1 MPRLSRPLMP
11 IHSTRAFIAALAL
24 AAGAAVPLSAIAQP
38 AAGKPAGTDSAVAG
52 KAATDSQVPVRRI
65 TLYRSGVGYF
75 ERSGNID
82 GNSELQLRFKTEQI
96 NDILKSMVLLDL
108 DGGRIDSVSY
118 ASKEPLSK
126 RLASFGINVA
136 DNPSAG
142 QILERLRGTNVKITT
157 TDGEHSGVIMNV
169 EKRPTVFHGSAGSTA
184 PAASVFELPWIN
196 LLTDKGVRSFD
207 LTKVSGFEILDKE
220 LAAELNKALST
231 IAEYRADTS
240 KTVDLRFAGAGSRR
254 VVVGYVQ
261 ESPVWKTSYR
271 LILPEKDAP
280 RSEGAKG
287 SVVMQGWA
295 IVENTTDQDWTGV
308 NLSLVSGRPVS
319 FQMDLYEPLFTYRPM
334 VPVPTIPGVMPR
346 AYAGGTAAIDLN
358 SPLDDEFS
366 SGFQRRGRAA
376 PEMQRKAEREATTR
390 IAGGQLVNSAAAAAP
405 AITGDDMVN
414 YAAQSQAQAGEVGEV
429 FQFEIE
435 SPVTIERQRSAMIP
449 IISSNIT
456 GRRVSIYSQTDGRPN
471 PMRGVEIV
479 NESNL
484 QLLPGPISVFDAAAY
499 AGDAQI
505 GHISKGDKR
514 LLAYSV
520 DLDVNVLTRA
530 QNASTTTRLKI
541 VDGMILRTI
550 SSTTSL
556 SYAFDNKDPKR
567 ARTIIVEQPRMDG
580 WNLVEPKKPLEE
592 TQQLYRFEVPVEAGK
607 TAAFSVTQERTESE
621 SVAIASYDMPS
632 ILGFHKG
639 GKLSSAVL
647 KAIEEVGRRQAEINT
662 VEREIAELDR
672 QKNEIDAEQSRIRE
686 NMAKIDRASQLYTR
700 YMTKLTDQENTLE
713 DLRERRKAAGARL
726 ETLRVAF
733 NEHLRTLNVE

>member
-1 MPRLSRPLMP
+1 MALLSDIRRGALRDRVSMRAISRRTGLSRNTIRKYLR
-11 IHSTRAFIAALAL
+11 S
-24 AAGAAVPLSAIAQP
+24 GAVEPKFKVPDRPSKLDRFADKVSHWLKVE
-38 AAGKPAGTDSAVAG
+38 AGKPRKQKRTVKHLHTDLVALG
-52 KAATDSQVPVRRI
+52 YEGSYGRVAAFVREWQADRQCVRQTTGRGVCVP
-65 TLYRSGVGYF
+65 L
-75 ERSGNID
+75 
-82 GNSELQLRFKTEQI
+82 
-96 NDILKSMVLLDL
+96 
-108 DGGRIDSVSY
+108 
-118 ASKEPLSK
+118 
-126 RLASFGINVA
+126 
-136 DNPSAG
+136 
-142 QILERLRGTNVKITT
+142 
-157 TDGEHSGVIMNV
+157 
-169 EKRPTVFHGSAGSTA
+169 VFQ
-184 PAASVFELPWIN
+184 P
-196 LLTDKGVRSFD
+196 
-207 LTKVSGFEILDKE
+207 
-220 LAAELNKALST
+220 
-231 IAEYRADTS
+231 
-240 KTVDLRFAGAGSRR
+240 
-254 VVVGYVQ
+254 
-261 ESPVWKTSYR
+261 
-271 LILPEKDAP
+271 
-280 RSEGAKG
+280 
-287 SVVMQGWA
+287 
-295 IVENTTDQDWTGV
+295 
-308 NLSLVSGRPVS
+308 
-319 FQMDLYEPLFTYRPM
+319 
-334 VPVPTIPGVMPR
+334 
-346 AYAGGTAAIDLN
+346 
-358 SPLDDEFS
+358 
-366 SGFQRRGRAA
+366 
-376 PEMQRKAEREATTR
+376 
-390 IAGGQLVNSAAAAAP
+390 
-405 AITGDDMVN
+405 
-414 YAAQSQAQAGEVGEV
+414 GEV